1 MDSLAAS
8 KGDIRTRIT
17 LDGDKEYRQ
26 GLKAIYDQVRVLRSE
41 QEREVSALGREATE
55 QQKATVRAKY
65 LRKEEELMAKALT
78 LKEQRLKELKKQY
91 PEQTAAINQQTIA
104 VNKSATAY
112 NKLSDELAE
121 AAKSMREAK
130 GAIDSAND
138 SLTRGTQAAAGRVV
152 SVGDVVRSVVDSI
165 KLVGSTV
172 EGVFSASMHSLEEL
186 ASHALELMQGAWAAA
201 GDYKEL
207 QAMWGGDAGSIEQV
221 LRGAQATGHAQSTV
235 TSAIQRLVQR
245 THSGDKSTAEALRQ
259 LGISEESYASHWD
272 YFLAVMDAASTR
284 TDEGRRS
291 ELLENLLGKQGDNLA
306 SSLDDWQAIRS
317 WTGPMQG
324 SEGIEVS
331 DAAGKGWSNLEATL
345 DALKDW
351 AGKELTVRLN
361 ILGLQDDTLDILNT
375 AYKLFA
381 AGDAQKRQELT
392 ADLTVKVE
400 TWMDDAQKGVENL
413 ATWLEEV
420 GNALTTSDNGMVS
433 ALGKGLLALRRLLD
447 WVADHADDLITV
459 MEWWLKNAILKATSG
474 KNAGEWVDTAV
485 DVAGQVANMVM
496 WRKLGAKGSASA
508 AGKAMT
514 AAGKVATGAGMGAKI
529 LSVLGKVGMT
539 AVKLAP
545 LAIGAY
551 AVGKPA
557 TNKPDAVIGGQN
569 YYYDELYDKDGNPLP
584 WAKEAGVTGPG
595 QVWGPENWERNKR
608 NQQSSQMTA
617 ALEEWWDDYRRTPNG
632 AASWDSMGHVTLD
645 NITGD
650 DELMDRIHEE
660 FGKLDLSSEDIPA
673 GFWLTMEGYLKQ
685 YMDVNKGAQTGEDTS
700 AKTTEAMRSAVE
712 KGAREGVRGMT
723 VMLDGDTIVGYISQR
738 LGGEIVTLY

>member
-91 PEQTAAINQQTIA
+91 PEQTEAINQQTIA

-121 AAKSMREAK
+121 AAKSMQEAK

-221 LRGAQATGHAQSTV
+221 LRGAQATGHEQSTV

-245 THSGDKSTAEALRQ
+245 THSGDKSTAEALKQ

-317 WTGPMQG
+317 WTGPLQG

-381 AGDAQKRQELT
+381 AGDAQERRELT

-420 GNALTTSDNGMVS
+420 GSALTTSDNGMVS

-485 DVAGQVANMVM
+485 DIGGQVANMVM
-496 WRKLGAKGSASA
+496 WRKLGAKGIASA
-508 AGKAMT
+508 AGKA
-514 AAGKVATGAGMGAKI
+514 ATGAAGASGMGAKI
-529 LSVLGKVGMT
+529 LSVLGKAGLT
-539 AVKLAP
+539 AAKLAP
-545 LAIGAY
+545 LAVGAY
-551 AVGKPA
+551 AVAKPA
-557 TNKPDAVIGGQN
+557 TNKPDAVIDGQN
-569 YYYDELYDKDGNPLP
+569 YWYDELYTVDGKKIDWDKIDRE
-584 WAKEAGVTGPG
+584 K
-595 QVWGPENWERNKR
+595 
-608 NQQSSQMTA
+608 QSSQMAA

-673 GFWLTMEGYLKQ
+673 GFWLTMESYLKQ

>member
-1 MDSLAAS
+1 
-8 KGDIRTRIT
+8 
-17 LDGDKEYRQ
+17 
-26 GLKAIYDQVRVLRSE
+26 
-41 QEREVSALGREATE
+41 
-55 QQKATVRAKY
+55 
-65 LRKEEELMAKALT
+65 MAKALT

-91 PEQTAAINQQTIA
+91 PEQTEAINQQTIA

-186 ASHALELMQGAWAAA
+186 AGHALELMQGAWAAA

-221 LRGAQATGHAQSTV
+221 LRGAQATGHDQSTV

-392 ADLTVKVE
+392 ADLTIKVE

-420 GNALTTSDNGMVS
+420 GSALTTSDNGMVS

-485 DVAGQVANMVM
+485 DIGGQVANMVM
-496 WRKLGAKGSASA
+496 WRKLGAKGIASA
-508 AGKAMT
+508 AGKA
-514 AAGKVATGAGMGAKI
+514 ATGAAGASGMGAKI
-529 LSVLGKVGMT
+529 LSVLGKAGLT
-539 AVKLAP
+539 AAKLAP
-545 LAIGAY
+545 LAVGAY
-551 AVGKPA
+551 AVAKPA
-557 TNKPDAVIGGQN
+557 TNKPDAVIDGQN
-569 YYYDELYDKDGNPLP
+569 YWYDELYTVDGKKIDWDKIDRE
-584 WAKEAGVTGPG
+584 K
-595 QVWGPENWERNKR
+595 
-608 NQQSSQMTA
+608 QSSQMSA
-617 ALEEWWDDYRRTPNG
+617 ALEEWWDDYRQTPNG

>member
-8 KGDIRTRIT
+8 KGDIKTRIT

-91 PEQTAAINQQTIA
+91 PEQTEAINQQTIA

-186 ASHALELMQGAWAAA
+186 AGHALELMQGAWAAA

-221 LRGAQATGHAQSTV
+221 LRGAQATGHDQSTV

-392 ADLTVKVE
+392 ADLTIKVE

-420 GNALTTSDNGMVS
+420 GSALTTSDNGMVS

-485 DVAGQVANMVM
+485 DIGGQVANMVM
-496 WRKLGAKGSASA
+496 WRKLGAKGIASA
-508 AGKAMT
+508 AGKA
-514 AAGKVATGAGMGAKI
+514 ATGAAGASGMGAKI
-529 LSVLGKVGMT
+529 LSVLGKAGLT
-539 AVKLAP
+539 AAKLAP
-545 LAIGAY
+545 LAVGAY
-551 AVGKPA
+551 AVAKPA
-557 TNKPDAVIGGQN
+557 TNKPDAVIDGQN
-569 YYYDELYDKDGNPLP
+569 YWYDELYTVDGKKIDWDKIDRE
-584 WAKEAGVTGPG
+584 K
-595 QVWGPENWERNKR
+595 
-608 NQQSSQMTA
+608 QSSQMSA
-617 ALEEWWDDYRRTPNG
+617 ALEEWWDDYRQTPNG